1 MLGPKCEVCGQ
12 PAAIHETTIE
22 AGEAT
27 SRHFCQEHGQ
37 PLLPPVDPGV
47 QAASLRALEEYFH
60 SLSDAEREN
69 MALLYRL
76 TKRGI

>member
-1 MLGPKCEVCGQ
+1 MLQPKCDICGE
-12 PAAIHETTIE
+12 PATIHETTIE
-22 AGEAT
+22 SGKAT
-27 SRHFCQEHGQ
+27 SRHFCQEHGA
-37 PLLPPVDPGV
+37 PSLPPVDKAY
-47 QAASLRALEEYFH
+47 QAASLRAMEEYYH